1 MRDGLTLK
9 QAKARILEDGY
20 TDGSSACFAAIK
32 KEINQMPYAFP
43 LVNQTLL
50 QKNAPLEI
58 NHQRAAVEKGC
69 CILHQDESKSITTAI
84 SSKASDQKSHHLAK
98 AAEYFS
104 RAKELIEVD
113 QDWQACGS
121 MILRAL
127 AEERKSENTGLQV
140 MNVIKYQKPKT
151 KLEFNFRS

>member
-1 MRDGLTLK
+1 MIIT
-9 QAKARILEDGY
+9 A
-20 TDGSSACFAAIK
+20 
-32 KEINQMPYAFP
+32 
-43 LVNQTLL
+43 
-50 QKNAPLEI
+50 
-58 NHQRAAVEKGC
+58 
-69 CILHQDESKSITTAI
+69 SITQTGL
-84 SSKASDQKSHHLAK
+84 DQKSKHLAR
-98 AAEYFS
+98 ARDFYC

-121 MILRAL
+121 MILKAL